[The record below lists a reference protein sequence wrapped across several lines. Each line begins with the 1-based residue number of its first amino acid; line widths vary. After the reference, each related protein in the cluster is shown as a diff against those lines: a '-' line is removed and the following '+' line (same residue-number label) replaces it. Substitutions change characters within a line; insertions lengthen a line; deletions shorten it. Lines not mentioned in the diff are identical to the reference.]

1 MQSIGCFR
9 VPKTLTF
16 KTMLR
21 IVILISMAL
30 HFNKPRTE
38 TTRKLPISS
47 LFTVQL
53 SDGSTNVH
61 VSKKPTGEPEFSIQL
76 RISCTF
82 GNKWITS
89 SLLFWCQ
96 IIVNATLRKYS
107 SAAAC
112 REFRFQHVLL
122 QHPWSLRGSRLG
134 REKRRPRRKFSTQ
147 LTAPGFPKMVQ
158 LRSISSTI
166 VKNDEKLKAR

>member
-21 IVILISMAL
+21 IVIFISMAL
-30 HFNKPRTE
+30 HFNKPGTE
-38 TTRKLPISS
+38 TTRKLPISN
-47 LFTVQL
+47 LFTIQL
-53 SDGSTNVH
+53 ADGSTNVH

-89 SLLFWCQ
+89 SLLFWRQ
-96 IIVNATLRKYS
+96 TIVNATLRKYS

-112 REFRFQHVLL
+112 TTAASSESQGQSARSAEKAPATKVFNPTNC
-122 QHPWSLRGSRLG
+122 PWVSKDGTTA
-134 REKRRPRRKFSTQ
+134 KYKFDDS
-147 LTAPGFPKMVQ
+147 
-158 LRSISSTI
+158 
-166 VKNDEKLKAR
+166 